1 FPLVLFHL
9 TAPDTLPPT
18 NAAFILPP
26 EGNTLFPLG
35 KATSQL
41 QVTQWATAH
50 PLTAYVTFSLLSP
63 PYAQAFLPVS
73 WCKPVLSATVGP
85 LVLAGERDGRRYAA
99 VGFDLLPYL
108 GKKNLPTSILTLN
121 LPNAEESRLGRPLR
135 LGPLT
140 PPAPLTPETT
150 GQPLWPWLL
159 VAALFLLGLE
169 WWCAVRSGETVQ
181 TA

>member
-1 FPLVLFHL
+1 M
-9 TAPDTLPPT
+9 
-18 NAAFILPP
+18 I
-26 EGNTLFPLG
+26 
-35 KATSQL
+35 
-41 QVTQWATAH
+41 
-50 PLTAYVTFSLLSP
+50 
-63 PYAQAFLPVS
+63 
-73 WCKPVLSATVGP
+73 SATVGP

-121 LPNAEESRLGRPLR
+121 LLGWLEGQAGQPPSLKTGASLSLQGEAARVRLPTGNTLLPGGSEVPLTKQGVYTISENGSERRVAVNLTNAEESRLGRPLR
-135 LGPLT
+135 LAPLT

-159 VAALFLLGLE
+159 VAALVLLGLE